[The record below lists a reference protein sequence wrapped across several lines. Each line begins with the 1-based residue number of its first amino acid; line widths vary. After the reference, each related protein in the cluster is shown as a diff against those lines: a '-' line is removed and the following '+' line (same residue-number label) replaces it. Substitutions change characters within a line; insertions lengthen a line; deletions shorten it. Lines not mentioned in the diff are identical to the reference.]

1 MNPVGYINY
10 VSWGSM
16 QVYWKKKKKR
26 VTERMKMRKGEER
39 KRGNKDRKQK
49 TERQWKY
56 FYAR

>member
-1 MNPVGYINY
+1 MWVGGQCKFIERR
-10 VSWGSM
+10 
-16 QVYWKKKKKR
+16 KKR